1 MRRFYRLKN
10 RYVDKI
16 RTYIFRY
23 LEKNYVK
30 IEKDA
35 RVGKNVKIKPFFF
48 DTTTLQ
54 IEMHAASRLND
65 NVTIQ
70 GCGHFILGENS
81 FLMPYAIICVNEKI
95 SIGKNVM
102 IADYVSIRDDD
113 HRFDRI
119 DIPMIEQGLVTSPII
134 IEDDVWIGHA
144 AIIKRGITVG
154 RGAIVGAG
162 AIVTKNVPP
171 YAIVA
176 GVPAKILKYRT
187 DNKEKVPL

>member
-30 IEKDA
+30 IEKNA

-54 IEMHAASRLND
+54 IEMRAASRLND

-81 FLMPYAIICVNEKI
+81 FLMPYTIICVNEKI

-102 IADYVSIRDDD
+102 IADFASIRDDD
-113 HRFDRI
+113 HRFDSV
-119 DIPMIEQGLVTSPII
+119 DIPMIEQGMATSPII
-134 IEDDVWIGHA
+134 IEDDVWIGH
-144 AIIKRGITVG
+144 
-154 RGAIVGAG
+154 GAIVLRGVKIGTGAIIAAG
-162 AIVTKNVPP
+162 AVVTKDVPAF
-171 YAIVA
+171 AIVG
-176 GVPAKILKYRT
+176 GVPAKIIKYRT
-187 DNKEKVPL
+187 GNKVI